1 MNMKPVQIGLF
12 VVALVIAAYALLSGD
27 MLEKEKAAERTPLS
41 IGTNIWPG
49 YEPLY
54 LAREL
59 GYYDNKGI
67 HLVEFASATQV
78 VHAFRNRVIL
88 AAALTLDEVLL
99 LKDYGLDPKLI
110 LVFDISEG
118 ADVIMAKKEITSMAA
133 LKGKRIGVE
142 NTALGA
148 FVLMRALQLNG
159 LNISDITIVSL
170 PVNEHDSAFDAGKV
184 DALITFEPVRSRLL
198 SKGYHEIFTSKDM
211 PGEVVDVLV
220 VNKEALISHETQIDS
235 LLQGWFDAVRYFEV
249 RPDKAARVMA
259 GRQKISVDEVLD
271 SFNGLH
277 IPDISDNMKMM
288 GRPDA
293 LLLGTAERMA
303 EVMLESKLLKNKL
316 DLESMI
322 VPDPLKRAENPKQ

>member
-12 VVALVIAAYALLSGD
+12 VVALVVAAYAMLSGD
-27 MLEKEKAAERTPLS
+27 MLGNHKAKAPLS

-54 LAREL
+54 LARKL
-59 GYYDNKGI
+59 GYFDNKGI

-88 AAALTLDEVLL
+88 AAALTLDEALL

-148 FVLMRALQLNG
+148 FVLMRALQLNN
-159 LNISDITIVSL
+159 LKISDISIVSL
-170 PVNEHDSAFDAGKV
+170 PINEHDNAFESGKV
-184 DALITFEPVRSRLL
+184 DALITFDPVRSRLL
-198 SKGYHEIFTSKDM
+198 KKGCHEIFTSKDM
-211 PGEVVDVLV
+211 PGEIVDVLV
-220 VNKEALISHETQIDS
+220 VNREALVSHQAEIDS
-235 LLQGWFDAVRYFEV
+235 LLEGWFRAVRYFEV
-249 RPDKAARVMA
+249 RPGEAAKVMA
-259 GRQKISVDEVLD
+259 ERQRVSAAEVLD
-271 SFNGLH
+271 SFVGLH
-277 IPDISDNMKMM
+277 ILDLSDNMKMM
-288 GRPDA
+288 GAPGSP
-293 LLLGTAERMA
+293 LLGDAGRMA
-303 EVMLESKLLKNKL
+303 EMMVESKLLKSQP
-316 DLESMI
+316 DLAAMI
-322 VPDPLKRAENPKQ
+322 VAGPLKRAENPKKN